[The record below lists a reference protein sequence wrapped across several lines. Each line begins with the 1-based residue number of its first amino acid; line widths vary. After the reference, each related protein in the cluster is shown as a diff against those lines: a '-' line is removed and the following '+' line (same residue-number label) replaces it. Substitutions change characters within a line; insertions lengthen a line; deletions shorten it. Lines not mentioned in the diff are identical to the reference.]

1 MGLLIVTYND
11 FLESRSLQ
19 EDVFSLF
26 DEQRQVHVH
35 KLIIS
40 FTTKEGVIPSK
51 SMFYNKIRSMRRS
64 GELEDISLKY
74 RVKN

>member
-11 FLESRSLQ
+11 LESRSLQ

-51 SMFYNKIRSMRRS
+51 SMFIIKLVDAPVRGIEGHFAEVQSQ
-64 GELEDISLKY
+64 
-74 RVKN
+74 

>member
-11 FLESRSLQ
+11 LESRSLQ

-40 FTTKEGVIPSK
+40 FTKEGVIPSK
-51 SMFYNKIRSMRRS
+51 SMFIIKLVDAPVRGIEGHFAEVQSQ
-64 GELEDISLKY
+64 
-74 RVKN
+74 